1 MVVYF
6 AAIEAGDA
14 VDLIPENA
22 FRCAFFS
29 YYYCRKGQAKN
40 DILIKSRPHMKLIT
54 IDSGAHSFFSE
65 HADSGLTVSF
75 HKKKTKTKESPQEYF
90 EKYVDWIKKHW
101 DFFDYFVELD
111 IGEIVGQQTVLAWRE
126 RLKAEGL
133 YTKCITV
140 YHPGIMSWD
149 DYIRTLDDSQSRY
162 VALEGDRTAK
172 RNRLPYRKMIKAA
185 YDRGVKTHGFAM
197 TKLDV
202 FHKYP
207 FFSVDSS
214 SWKAAAQ
221 YGSGRVV
228 SGQGTKIIRYRD
240 KNALKDVDLHHN
252 WKEAYSDNKRLNR
265 NQRYRMA
272 IQAFQ
277 KLADEDTTFWEA
289 NGITYPEWNKYAK
302 NQHGQ

>member
-90 EKYVDWIKKHW
+90 EQYIAWLKKHW
-101 DFFDYFVELD
+101 DFYDYFVELD
-111 IGEIVGQQTVLAWRE
+111 IGEIVGQDVVLSWRE

-133 YTKCITV
+133 Y
-140 YHPGIMSWD
+140 S
-149 DYIRTLDDSQSRY
+149 
-162 VALEGDRTAK
+162 
-172 RNRLPYRKMIKAA
+172 N
-185 YDRGVKTHGFAM
+185 GFAM

-202 FHKYP
+202 FHTYP

-228 SGQGTKIIRYRD
+228 SGQKTKIVRYKD
-240 KNALKDVDLHHN
+240 KDALKDVDLHHN

-265 NQRYRMA
+265 NQRYRMT
-272 IQAFQ
+272 IEAFQ
-277 KLADEDTTFWEA
+277 KLADEDTTFWESH
-289 NGITYPEWNKYAK
+289 GITYPEWNKYAK

>member
-14 VDLIPENA
+14 LDLIPENA

-40 DILIKSRPHMKLIT
+40 DILIKSRPYMKLIT
-54 IDSGAHSFFSE
+54 IDSGAHS
-65 HADSGLTVSF
+65 
-75 HKKKTKTKESPQEYF
+75 
-90 EKYVDWIKKHW
+90 
-101 DFFDYFVELD
+101 
-111 IGEIVGQQTVLAWRE
+111 
-126 RLKAEGL
+126 
-133 YTKCITV
+133 
-140 YHPGIMSWD
+140 
-149 DYIRTLDDSQSRY
+149 
-162 VALEGDRTAK
+162 
-172 RNRLPYRKMIKAA
+172 
-185 YDRGVKTHGFAM
+185 
-197 TKLDV
+197 
-202 FHKYP
+202 

-221 YGSGRVV
+221 YGAGRVV
-228 SGQGTKIIRYRD
+228 AGQKTKIVRYKD
-240 KNALKDVDLHHN
+240 PQALKDVDLHHN
-252 WKEAYSDNKRLNR
+252 WREAYSDNKRLNR